1 MNEIDVAIPA
11 VEAGEAV
18 VGHRFGT
25 TLHHLDKEAGDLK
38 LRTRCSLCFS
48 ASGHRMP
55 FSAAH
60 PGEAGI
66 GCTLLRQDA
75 LP

>member
-1 MNEIDVAIPA
+1 MASGMNEIDVAIPA

-25 TLHHLDKEAGDLK
+25 TLHHLV
-38 LRTRCSLCFS
+38 
-48 ASGHRMP
+48 
-55 FSAAH
+55 
-60 PGEAGI
+60 

-75 LP
+75 LL